1 MITLR
6 EVEGVKERIRK
17 EIINEIVKKE
27 IKNVDGYIKNKIN
40 EEMAKL
46 KEMMLNRLSSKYLQS
61 VRLSSVI
68 TLKSVLIL
76 QSTGV
81 QSKTQLLVTIQ
92 K

>member
-1 MITLR
+1 MITLG

-46 KEMMLNRLSSKYLQS
+46 KEKKEKEIEDKIKEIMKRNEDAYINLSMLDDKIN
-61 VRLSSVI
+61 VI
-68 TLKSVLIL
+68 TEYIKNI
-76 QSTGV
+76 
-81 QSKTQLLVTIQ
+81 QLV
-92 K
+92 

>member
-46 KEMMLNRLSSKYLQS
+46 KEKKEKEIEDKIKEIMKRNEDAYVNLSMLDDKIN
-61 VRLSSVI
+61 VI
-68 TLKSVLIL
+68 TEYIKNI
-76 QSTGV
+76 
-81 QSKTQLLVTIQ
+81 QLV
-92 K
+92 

>member
-17 EIINEIVKKE
+17 EIINERVKKE

-46 KEMMLNRLSSKYLQS
+46 KEKKEKEIKDKIKEIMKRNEDAYINLSMLDDKIN
-61 VRLSSVI
+61 VI
-68 TLKSVLIL
+68 TEYIKNI
-76 QSTGV
+76 
-81 QSKTQLLVTIQ
+81 QLV
-92 K
+92 

>member
-46 KEMMLNRLSSKYLQS
+46 KEKKEKEIEDKIKEIMKRNEDAYINLSMLDNKIN
-61 VRLSSVI
+61 VI
-68 TLKSVLIL
+68 TEYIKNI
-76 QSTGV
+76 
-81 QSKTQLLVTIQ
+81 QLV
-92 K
+92 

>member
-1 MITLR
+1 MR

-46 KEMMLNRLSSKYLQS
+46 KEKKEKEIEDKIKEIMKRNEDAYINLSMLDDKIN
-61 VRLSSVI
+61 VI
-68 TLKSVLIL
+68 TEYIKNI
-76 QSTGV
+76 
-81 QSKTQLLVTIQ
+81 QLV
-92 K
+92 

>member
-6 EVEGVKERIRK
+6 EGEGVKERIRK

-46 KEMMLNRLSSKYLQS
+46 KEKKEKEIEDKIKEIMKRNEDAYINLSMLDDKIN
-61 VRLSSVI
+61 VI
-68 TLKSVLIL
+68 TEYIKNI
-76 QSTGV
+76 
-81 QSKTQLLVTIQ
+81 QLV
-92 K
+92 

>member
-27 IKNVDGYIKNKIN
+27 IKNVDGYIKNRIN

-46 KEMMLNRLSSKYLQS
+46 KEKKEKEIEDKIKEIMKRNEDAYINLSMLDDKIN
-61 VRLSSVI
+61 VI
-68 TLKSVLIL
+68 TEYIKNI
-76 QSTGV
+76 
-81 QSKTQLLVTIQ
+81 QLV
-92 K
+92 

>member
-46 KEMMLNRLSSKYLQS
+46 KEKKEKEIEDTIKEIMKRNEDAYINLSMLDDKIN
-61 VRLSSVI
+61 VI
-68 TLKSVLIL
+68 TEYIKNI
-76 QSTGV
+76 
-81 QSKTQLLVTIQ
+81 QLV
-92 K
+92 

>member
-46 KEMMLNRLSSKYLQS
+46 KEKKEKEIKDKIKEIMKRNEDAYINLSMLDNKIN
-61 VRLSSVI
+61 VI
-68 TLKSVLIL
+68 TEYIKNI
-76 QSTGV
+76 
-81 QSKTQLLVTIQ
+81 QLV
-92 K
+92 

>member
-61 VRLSSVI
+61 V
-68 TLKSVLIL
+68 
-76 QSTGV
+76 
-81 QSKTQLLVTIQ
+81 LL
-92 K
+92 

>member
-46 KEMMLNRLSSKYLQS
+46 KEKKEKEIEDKIKEIMKRNEDAYIHLSMLDDKIN
-61 VRLSSVI
+61 VI
-68 TLKSVLIL
+68 TEFIKEKQIV
-76 QSTGV
+76 
-81 QSKTQLLVTIQ
+81 
-92 K
+92 

>member
-1 MITLR
+1 MISLR

-46 KEMMLNRLSSKYLQS
+46 KEKKEKEIEDKIKEIMKRNEDAYINLSMLDDKIN
-61 VRLSSVI
+61 VI
-68 TLKSVLIL
+68 TEYIKNI
-76 QSTGV
+76 
-81 QSKTQLLVTIQ
+81 QLV
-92 K
+92 

>member
-46 KEMMLNRLSSKYLQS
+46 KEKKEKEIEDKIKEIMKRNEDAYINLSMLDDKIN
-61 VRLSSVI
+61 VI
-68 TLKSVLIL
+68 TEYIKNI
-76 QSTGV
+76 
-81 QSKTQLLVTIQ
+81 QLV
-92 K
+92 

>member
-6 EVEGVKERIRK
+6 EVEGVKERLRK

-46 KEMMLNRLSSKYLQS
+46 KEKKEKEIEDKIKEIMKRNEDAYINLSMLDDKIN
-61 VRLSSVI
+61 VI
-68 TLKSVLIL
+68 TEYIKNI
-76 QSTGV
+76 
-81 QSKTQLLVTIQ
+81 QLV
-92 K
+92 

>member
-40 EEMAKL
+40 EEMAK
-46 KEMMLNRLSSKYLQS
+46 
-61 VRLSSVI
+61 
-68 TLKSVLIL
+68 
-76 QSTGV
+76 
-81 QSKTQLLVTIQ
+81 
-92 K
+92 

>member
-46 KEMMLNRLSSKYLQS
+46 KEKKEKEIEDKIKEIMKRNEDAYINLSMLDDKIN
-61 VRLSSVI
+61 VI
-68 TLKSVLIL
+68 TEYLKNI
-76 QSTGV
+76 
-81 QSKTQLLVTIQ
+81 QLV
-92 K
+92 

>member
-27 IKNVDGYIKNKIN
+27 IKNVDGYIKNRIN

-46 KEMMLNRLSSKYLQS
+46 KERKEKEIEDKIKEIMKRNEDAYINLSMLDDKIN
-61 VRLSSVI
+61 VI
-68 TLKSVLIL
+68 TEYI
-76 QSTGV
+76 QNI
-81 QSKTQLLVTIQ
+81 QLV
-92 K
+92 

>member
-40 EEMAKL
+40 EEMGKL
-46 KEMMLNRLSSKYLQS
+46 KEKKEKEIEDKIKEIMKRNEDAYINLSMLDDKIN
-61 VRLSSVI
+61 VI
-68 TLKSVLIL
+68 TEYIKNI
-76 QSTGV
+76 
-81 QSKTQLLVTIQ
+81 QLV
-92 K
+92 

>member
-46 KEMMLNRLSSKYLQS
+46 KEKKEKEIEDKIKEIMKRNEDAYIHLSMLDDKIN
-61 VRLSSVI
+61 VI
-68 TLKSVLIL
+68 TEFIKEK
-76 QSTGV
+76 QN
-81 QSKTQLLVTIQ
+81 
-92 K
+92 

>member
-46 KEMMLNRLSSKYLQS
+46 KEKKEKEIKDKIKEIMKRNEDAYINLSMLDDKIN
-61 VRLSSVI
+61 VI
-68 TLKSVLIL
+68 TEYIKNI
-76 QSTGV
+76 
-81 QSKTQLLVTIQ
+81 QLV
-92 K
+92 

>member
-46 KEMMLNRLSSKYLQS
+46 KEKKEKEIEDKIKEIMKRNEDAYINLSMLDDKIN
-61 VRLSSVI
+61 VI
-68 TLKSVLIL
+68 TEYI
-76 QSTGV
+76 QNI
-81 QSKTQLLVTIQ
+81 QLV
-92 K
+92 

>member
-46 KEMMLNRLSSKYLQS
+46 KEKKEKEIEGKIKEIMKRNEDAYINLSMLDDKIN
-61 VRLSSVI
+61 VI
-68 TLKSVLIL
+68 TEYIKNI
-76 QSTGV
+76 
-81 QSKTQLLVTIQ
+81 QLV
-92 K
+92 

>member
-6 EVEGVKERIRK
+6 EVEGVKERTRK

-46 KEMMLNRLSSKYLQS
+46 KEKKEKEIEDKIKEIMKRNEDAYINLSMLDDKIN
-61 VRLSSVI
+61 VI
-68 TLKSVLIL
+68 TEYI
-76 QSTGV
+76 QNI
-81 QSKTQLLVTIQ
+81 QLV
-92 K
+92 

>member
-46 KEMMLNRLSSKYLQS
+46 KEKKEKEIEDKIKEIMKRNEDAYINLSMLDDKIN
-61 VRLSSVI
+61 VI
-68 TLKSVLIL
+68 TEYIKNI
-76 QSTGV
+76 
-81 QSKTQLLVTIQ
+81 QLA
-92 K
+92 

>member
-40 EEMAKL
+40 EEIAKL
-46 KEMMLNRLSSKYLQS
+46 KEKKEKEIEDKIKEIMKRNEDAYINLSMLDDKIN
-61 VRLSSVI
+61 VI
-68 TLKSVLIL
+68 TEYIKNI
-76 QSTGV
+76 
-81 QSKTQLLVTIQ
+81 QLV
-92 K
+92 

>member
-46 KEMMLNRLSSKYLQS
+46 KEKKEKEIEDKIKVIMKRNEDAYINLSMLDDKIN
-61 VRLSSVI
+61 VI
-68 TLKSVLIL
+68 TEYIKNI
-76 QSTGV
+76 
-81 QSKTQLLVTIQ
+81 QLV
-92 K
+92 